1 MSISNKIVCASCH
14 QQNFAFGDTFVAS
27 HGVYGALSSRHSM
40 RLINNRFQVEAKF
53 FWDERAISLE
63 NQIPQTKEN
72 FNEMGYCG
80 TGGRPD
86 INALILKLNGIDY
99 YKLLFS
105 FVYRESLVAIPRLQE
120 SIAHFIRSI
129 QSFDSKYDNG
139 RAIVSN
145 ENVNFPNF
153 STQENIGKTLFLG
166 NPVFDLNGNRIAG
179 GLSFNN
185 CHRAPE
191 FDIDPNFRNNGIINS
206 INSSSIDLT
215 IEKSPSLR
223 NLTRPD
229 GSLITPLMHNGS
241 FSSLNQVLAHYGNI
255 RVDSRNN
262 NLDRRLM
269 INGNGQKL
277 NLTNQE
283 ITALISFLK
292 TLSGNK
298 VFTDP
303 KWSNPFLNSG
313 LFN

>member
-1 MSISNKIVCASCH
+1 
-14 QQNFAFGDTFVAS
+14 
-27 HGVYGALSSRHSM
+27 M
-40 RLINNRFQVEAKF
+40 RLINNRFQVETKF

-72 FNEMGYCG
+72 FNEMGYSG

-191 FDIDPNFRNNGIINS
+191 FDIDPNSGNNGI
-206 INSSSIDLT
+206 T
-215 IEKSPSLR
+215 
-223 NLTRPD
+223 
-229 GSLITPLMHNGS
+229 
-241 FSSLNQVLAHYGNI
+241 
-255 RVDSRNN
+255 
-262 NLDRRLM
+262 
-269 INGNGQKL
+269 
-277 NLTNQE
+277 
-283 ITALISFLK
+283 
-292 TLSGNK
+292 
-298 VFTDP
+298 
-303 KWSNPFLNSG
+303 
-313 LFN
+313 LFNKLLFY